1 MNKRFLKYS
10 FASKRSFF
18 SLLLNVNCYGFKII
32 IYENMLVSPEIF
44 IIRIKLKLYVGN
56 IHNIHKLW
64 RGLVVKMRSSGSEI
78 SSSNPGTIVC
88 FFKLN
93 S

>member
-1 MNKRFLKYS
+1 
-10 FASKRSFF
+10 
-18 SLLLNVNCYGFKII
+18 
-32 IYENMLVSPEIF
+32 MLVSPEIF
-44 IIRIKLKLYVGN
+44 IIRIKLKLYIGN
-56 IHNIHKLW
+56 IHNYHELW

-78 SSSNPGTIVC
+78 SSSNPGTIVF